1 MSESLLNIAYRIIEK
16 SSNPIEFAKLWDAV
30 CAEADLS
37 KEDADKKVARFYTNL
52 SLDGR
57 FANLGNN
64 VWDLRNRHA
73 FAQVHIDLKDVY
85 ADLDTDDTSD
95 EDENNEDREYKKL
108 LEDTKEET
116 SEEQTGDLEGSE
128 EETDPNNAGEDY

>member
-16 SSNPIEFAKLWDAV
+16 SSDPMEFAKLWDAI
-30 CAEADLS
+30 CTEADLS
-37 KEDADKKVARFYTNL
+37 KEVADKKVARFYTNL

-64 VWDLRNRHA
+64 MWDLRSRHA

-85 ADLDTDDTSD
+85 ADLDTRDTGDSD
-95 EDENNEDREYKKL
+95 EVQEEQEYKKL
-108 LEDTKEET
+108 LDDNKEEGE
-116 SEEQTGDLEGSE
+116 EEQTGDLEGSE
-128 EETDPNNAGEDY
+128 EETDSNSDEDY